1 MKSNQ
6 YTGTEIPLLEEAI
19 RAAEAT
25 RNKDEVLE
33 TLTPQEFPLVA
44 QEGQHTEA
52 WSGNRVITKM
62 KEELLERKKAL

>member
-1 MKSNQ
+1 MKPNQ

-25 RNKDEVLE
+25 RTKDEVLE

-44 QEGQHTEA
+44 QEDHHTEA

-62 KEELLERKKAL
+62 QEELLELKKAL